1 MSENV
6 ESGIAD
12 DVTETPAA
20 AGAEGQEGIADEE
33 KNDGGIADLPK
44 ETPPGESEKE
54 PEAPPQA
61 EKLAELT
68 VKQLRQKAE
77 ERGIVGVEALSKA
90 ELLEIMEES

>member
-1 MSENV
+1 MRLIRDNV
-6 ESGIAD
+6 ER
-12 DVTETPAA
+12 VTDSP
-20 AGAEGQEGIADEE
+20 QEQQRLIKDGYKSVDE
-33 KNDGGIADLPK
+33 
-44 ETPPGESEKE
+44 EKE

>member
-1 MSENV
+1 MRLIRGNV
-6 ESGIAD
+6 ER
-12 DVTETPAA
+12 VTESPQEQQRLIK
-20 AGAEGQEGIADEE
+20 EGYKLI
-33 KNDGGIADLPK
+33 
-44 ETPPGESEKE
+44 GEEKE